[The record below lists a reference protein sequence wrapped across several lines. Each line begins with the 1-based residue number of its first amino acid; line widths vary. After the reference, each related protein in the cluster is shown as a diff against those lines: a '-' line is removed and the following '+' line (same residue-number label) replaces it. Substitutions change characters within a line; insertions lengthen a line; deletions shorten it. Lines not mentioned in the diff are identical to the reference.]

1 MDPQLNRRP
10 LSRQIKDTH
19 CFSGKSLFFAI
30 VASVACAAVLPALGA
45 GRTATVLGA
54 VLSPLVVAVVS
65 TRGRGPARTLGIGSL
80 SAVALLITISGFTI
94 PEAIAGNGSLTA
106 TGSGTFVTTK
116 RGPTP
121 TPPQAQALPVGKPTT
136 IRQPAAQ
143 PSSQPS
149 PTSATSEPTSAPTS
163 VPTGTPSQTTSP
175 GGLPVDLPL
184 NRQCPEIPAG
194 EAKACKQIGIRNTG
208 STSVEIATIILA
220 GDQAS
225 AFTLTKVCNG
235 TLKPGTTC
243 SIRLRFEPMG
253 VGAHEAVL
261 VVRLN
266 PGNVERRVTITGN
279 ATGSETGTCLDGF
292 LFRRATPDDTVCV
305 TPDERVTIQQQN
317 AAHVRAHLATANG
330 TCVNGYVWREAVPGD
345 RICVTP
351 AERTAAQRLN
361 ELHSDRVGH

>member
-1 MDPQLNRRP
+1 MESQQNRRP
-10 LSRQIKDTH
+10 LGRQIKDTH
-19 CFSGKSLFFAI
+19 CFSGKSLFFAVLSSVVCSAI
-30 VASVACAAVLPALGA
+30 VPALGA

-54 VLSPLVVAVVS
+54 ALSPLVVAVIS
-65 TRGRGPARTLGIGSL
+65 TQGPGLARSIGIASL
-80 SAVALLITISGFTI
+80 SAIALLITISGFTI

-121 TPPQAQALPVGKPTT
+121 TPPQTQAAPPTRKPTT
-136 IRQPAAQ
+136 ITQPTQQ
-143 PSSQPS
+143 PTQQPTSKPAPTTPPAS
-149 PTSATSEPTSAPTS
+149 PT
-163 VPTGTPSQTTSP
+163 
-175 GGLPVDLPL
+175 GLLVDLPV
-184 NRQCPEIPAG
+184 NRQCPEVPAG
-194 EAKACKQIGIRNTG
+194 EAKTCKQIGVRNTG
-208 STSVEIATIILA
+208 SANVEIATVSLD

-235 TLKPGTTC
+235 TLKPGTAC

-279 ATGSETGTCLDGF
+279 ATGSETGACLTGY

-305 TPDERVTIQQQN
+305 TPDERALTQQQN
-317 AAHVRAHLATANG
+317 SAHIRGHLATTDG
-330 TCVNGYVWREAVPGD
+330 TCVDGYVWREAVSGD
-345 RICVTP
+345 HICVTP
-351 AERTAAQRLN
+351 EERTAAQRLN
-361 ELHSDRVGH
+361 ELHSERVAH

>member
-1 MDPQLNRRP
+1 MEPQQNRRP

-19 CFSGKSLFFAI
+19 AFSGKSLFFA
-30 VASVACAAVLPALGA
+30 VLASVVCSAIVPALGA

-54 VLSPLVVAVVS
+54 ALSPLVVAVIS
-65 TRGRGPARTLGIGSL
+65 TQGPGLARTIGIASL

-116 RGPTP
+116 RSPTP
-121 TPPQAQALPVGKPTT
+121 TPPQVQAAPAGKPTT
-136 IRQPAAQ
+136 IRQPT
-143 PSSQPS
+143 SQ
-149 PTSATSEPTSAPTS
+149 PTSAPTS
-163 VPTGTPSQTTSP
+163 QPTSEPTRTPSPTPKPSSSELVE
-175 GGLPVDLPL
+175 LPA
-184 NRQCPEIPAG
+184 NRQCPDVPAG

-208 STSVEIATIILA
+208 TTNVQIATVSLD

-235 TLKPGTTC
+235 TLKPGTAC

-253 VGAHEAVL
+253 LGAHEAVL
-261 VVRLN
+261 VVRLD

-279 ATGSETGTCLDGF
+279 ATGSETGTCLSGY

-305 TPDERVTIQQQN
+305 TPDERALTQQQN
-317 AAHVRAHLATANG
+317 AAHIRAHLATANG
-330 TCVNGYVWREAVPGD
+330 TCVEGYVWREAVPGD
-345 RICVTP
+345 HICVTP
-351 AERTAAQRLN
+351 EERTAAQRLN
-361 ELHSDRVGH
+361 ALHSERVAH

>member
-1 MDPQLNRRP
+1 MWKTVQPQQNRPP
-10 LSRQIKDTH
+10 LGRQIKDTH
-19 CFSGKSLFFAI
+19 AFSGKSLFFA
-30 VASVACAAVLPALGA
+30 VLASVVCSAIVPALGA

-54 VLSPLVVAVVS
+54 ALSPLVVAVIS
-65 TRGRGPARTLGIGSL
+65 TQGPGLARTLGIASL

-121 TPPQAQALPVGKPTT
+121 TPPQVQAAPAGKPTT
-136 IRQPAAQ
+136 IRQP
-143 PSSQPS
+143 
-149 PTSATSEPTSAPTS
+149 TSAPTS
-163 VPTGTPSQTTSP
+163 QPTPAPTPAPTAGPSPTSP
-175 GGLPVDLPL
+175 SGLLVDLPAK
-184 NRQCPEIPAG
+184 RQCPEVAAG
-194 EAKACKQIGIRNTG
+194 EAKACKQIGVRNTG
-208 STSVEIATIILA
+208 TANVQIATVSLH

-235 TLKPGTTC
+235 TLKPGTAC

-253 VGAHEAVL
+253 VGVHEAVL
-261 VVRLN
+261 VVRLD

-279 ATGSETGTCLDGF
+279 ATGSETGSCLSGY

-305 TPDERVTIQQQN
+305 TPDERALTQQQN
-317 AAHVRAHLATANG
+317 AAHIRAHLATATG
-330 TCVNGYVWREAVPGD
+330 TCVEGYVWREAVPGD

-351 AERTAAQRLN
+351 EERTTAQRLN
-361 ELHSDRVGH
+361 ELHSERVAH